1 MLIIVRNRKALDFM
15 CLPMAIYLW
24 VFVADHFIEVL
35 DILPV
40 VVHDLPEIPQVYEYI
55 NLFDIFDYVVLGDLE
70 FLLKLFEPVF
80 LLLDLQGEPFPM
92 FFLFP
97 NLAFILHCNLQNSS
111 LFLLLNIFH
120 YLSIFGIYLEPL
132 YSQFPY
138 LICQDSQNLFTLLQI
153 FLGLGDHFAVFVLCF
168 QRNQPFSFL
177 VELNGTVLA
186 VYVATTIILYFK
198 FTIFILVIDAF
209 E

>member
-1 MLIIVRNRKALDFM
+1 M

-111 LFLLLNIFH
+111 LFLQLKHL
-120 YLSIFGIYLEPL
+120 
-132 YSQFPY
+132 
-138 LICQDSQNLFTLLQI
+138 
-153 FLGLGDHFAVFVLCF
+153 
-168 QRNQPFSFL
+168 
-177 VELNGTVLA
+177 
-186 VYVATTIILYFK
+186 
-198 FTIFILVIDAF
+198 
-209 E
+209 